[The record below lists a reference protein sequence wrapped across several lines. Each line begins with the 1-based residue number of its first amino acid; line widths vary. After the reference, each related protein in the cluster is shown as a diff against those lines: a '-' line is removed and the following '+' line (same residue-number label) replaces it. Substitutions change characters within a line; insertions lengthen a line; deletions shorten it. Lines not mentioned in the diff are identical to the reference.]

1 MGISNTQ
8 KSASTSGVQK
18 ILDQVHS
25 GSGIVSPARYEIS
38 IGALPISHL
47 DMGEQPVSNSEVA
60 RRLSISCEGAQFL
73 GRNISTQ
80 PNRIAGPIR
89 EMAYESL
96 YSGDLDL
103 TFRVGQDMLER
114 RVFEGWMDSIVGH
127 NRHSISYYDSY
138 VRDIEI
144 KQLGKDDSVLYRM
157 IVRECFPK
165 TINPIDL
172 GYDKTDEYMRIQ
184 VSMSFREYEIDEYV
198 TQNMSSDIMSDA
210 HREYR
215 KHTHSGHLASP

>member
-25 GSGIVSPARYEIS
+25 GSGIVSPARYEIL
-38 IGALPISHL
+38 IGETPNF
-47 DMGEQPVSNSEVA
+47 VSEIAPSPEIA

-80 PNRIAGPIR
+80 PNRIAGPVR
-89 EMAYESL
+89 EMAHESM

-114 RVFEGWMDSIVGH
+114 RFFETWMDSIVGH
-127 NRHSISYYDSY
+127 RRHAISYYDDY

-144 KQLGKDDSVLYRM
+144 KQLGKDDSILYRM
-157 IVRECFPK
+157 IVKECFPK
-165 TINPIDL
+165 TLNPIDL

-184 VSMSFREYEIDEYV
+184 VSMSFREYEIDENV
-198 TQNMSSDIMSDA
+198 TQDMSSDIMSSI
-210 HREYR
+210 
-215 KHTHSGHLASP
+215 TSNPSGPLYDN